1 MNIFLTQQTHP
12 MKSPTIQ
19 EIEFTLFEVSIPNI
33 AADPSGFL
41 VWYEPGPGTPQK
53 RFGVRIFTDEG
64 VVGEYVPPR
73 ARSKVLMSA
82 GVALAHALLKKP
94 ALERER
100 HYQTMRR
107 LTKHVGEAGI
117 GALDIALWDLAGKYC
132 GLSIAQML
140 GGHRWRLPAYA
151 STIAGDEQRGGL
163 NCPEAYADF
172 AEICLKMSY
181 PGFKMHGWKEGNPKR
196 ESMMIRAVAERVAG
210 KMEVMYDAAC
220 HLKTLTDAIRVGR
233 VCDEHSLL
241 WYEDPYADGGL
252 SFSGHKILKEKVWT
266 PIMIGEHVRTVET
279 HTDLMISGATDFGRV
294 DPDYDGGITGCYKS
308 AMAAEAMGID
318 VEVHSCGPAMRQLMA
333 ALSRSNYYEINLV
346 HPAAPN
352 PWQLPIYCDGYS
364 DELDCINSD
373 GMVEVSQSP
382 GLGVQYDW
390 NFIERTKLERII
402 VK

>member
-1 MNIFLTQQTHP
+1 
-12 MKSPTIQ
+12 
-19 EIEFTLFEVSIPNI
+19 
-33 AADPSGFL
+33 
-41 VWYEPGPGTPQK
+41 
-53 RFGVRIFTDEG
+53 
-64 VVGEYVPPR
+64 
-73 ARSKVLMSA
+73 VLMSA
-82 GVALAHALLKKP
+82 GVALAHALLNKP

-117 GALDIALWDLAGKYC
+117 GSLDIALWDLAGKCC

-140 GGHRWRLPAYA
+140 GGHRWQLPAYA
-151 STIAGDEQRGGL
+151 STIHGDEQKGGL
-163 NCPEAYADF
+163 SQPEAYADF
-172 AEICLKMSY
+172 AESCLDLGY
-181 PGFKMHGWKEGNPKR
+181 PGFKMHGWKAGDPKR
-196 ESMMIRAVAERVAG
+196 ESKMIRAVAERVGG
-210 KMEVMYDAAC
+210 KMEVMYDASC
-220 HLKTLTDAIRVGR
+220 YLKTLTDAIRVGQ
-233 VCDEHSLL
+233 VCDEYDLL

-252 SFSGHKILKEKVWT
+252 SFSGHKLLKQKVRT

-294 DPDYDGGITGCYKS
+294 DPDYDGGITGCYK
-308 AMAAEAMGID
+308 AAIAAEAMGID

-333 ALSRSNYYEINLV
+333 ALSRSNYYEVNLV

-352 PWQLPIYCDGYS
+352 PWQLPIYRNGYS

-382 GLGVQYDW
+382 GLGVDYDW
-390 NFIERTKLERII
+390 DLIEKTKIDRVV